1 MGKLDRLE
9 TNFVINFG
17 TFVQERGL
25 MAPKY
30 STMTKDVMM
39 KNGSSNFKS
48 AGKID
53 CFKSINTNKTV

>member
-17 TFVQERGL
+17 TLVQERGL
-25 MAPKY
+25 MALKY

-39 KNGSSNFKS
+39 KNESSNFKS

-53 CFKSINTNKTV
+53 CFKSINANKTV

>member
-17 TFVQERGL
+17 TLVQERGL
-25 MAPKY
+25 MALKY

-39 KNGSSNFKS
+39 KNESSNFKS
-48 AGKID
+48 ASKID
-53 CFKSINTNKTV
+53 CFKSINANKTV

>member
-25 MAPKY
+25 MALKY

-39 KNGSSNFKS
+39 KNESSNFKS
-48 AGKID
+48 AVTID
-53 CFKSINTNKTV
+53 CFKSINANKTV